1 MKEIG
6 SLHSMNSV
14 RIRSFS
20 GPYFP
25 AFGQNKERYSLC
37 LCIQSKCGKI
47 WTRKTPNTDTYH
59 AVLMTHLYLNCSEL
73 SKM

>member
-25 AFGQNKERYSLC
+25 AFGRIRRDTPYVSVFSPNAGRYGPEKLQIRTLITQC
-37 LCIQSKCGKI
+37 L
-47 WTRKTPNTDTYH
+47 
-59 AVLMTHLYLNCSEL
+59 
-73 SKM
+73 